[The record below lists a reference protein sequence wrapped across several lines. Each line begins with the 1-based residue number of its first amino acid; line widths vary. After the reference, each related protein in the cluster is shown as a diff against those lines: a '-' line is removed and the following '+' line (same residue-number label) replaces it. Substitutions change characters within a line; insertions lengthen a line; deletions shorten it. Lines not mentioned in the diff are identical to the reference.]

1 MNTVWIVLPV
11 LIALMFQLGI
21 ELDRQAFA
29 GVARR
34 PAAVVAGLL
43 GQLALLPLIAF
54 GVGLAFRLPPVYF
67 LGLLLVA
74 CCPGGSSSNVF
85 SMLAK
90 GDVAL
95 SVTLTALSSLI
106 TLFTIPL
113 VMGFA
118 ARFVAVHAGAAI
130 ELPVGK
136 LLVQNIVLL
145 FLPMLCGA
153 LFRHWRP
160 RAARRVHELLGRV
173 AFPALMLLAAVFFVQ
188 YASTILENLGVL
200 GLAAGALRRVAG
212 VAVDREFLRAFGR
225 GAGRLFATRGDRHV
239 GGRVVA
245 FIGVCG
251 EFLLRAQVDGEG
263 LARDVVLGLGDH
275 ADHVVVRGQH
285 GDAGVAFAL
294 GFDVRDDRGRVV
306 GAGGEHG
313 VGDLRAVHRQRRER
327 GGRVRDELAGRGLQL
342 DLGQAGAD
350 HAAGGCGVGVG
361 DRDLDE
367 RGSHRSEVIGVRLD
381 SVGRLLGRDGLRGSE
396 IRPVLA
402 VRGDLD
408 LRLAGVGEPHRV
420 AVAEEVHDNLAELLL
435 GRVLEGDLGGV
446 VAGLRVRPV
455 GPC

>member
-21 ELDRQAFA
+21 ELDRQAFV

-200 GLAAGALRRVAG
+200 GLAAGALILLAMAG
-212 VAVDREFLRAFGR
+212 GSLLA
-225 GAGRLFATRGDRHV
+225 RLFRLRRAVRRTIVIEVGMQNAAQAIAVATSPLIFDS
-239 GGRVVA
+239 
-245 FIGVCG
+245 G
-251 EFLLRAQVDGEG
+251 EMAVPAIVYALVMN
-263 LARDVVLGLGDH
+263 VVLLSYLKLLPKCTDET
-275 ADHVVVRGQH
+275 ASE
-285 GDAGVAFAL
+285 
-294 GFDVRDDRGRVV
+294 
-306 GAGGEHG
+306 GA
-313 VGDLRAVHRQRRER
+313 
-327 GGRVRDELAGRGLQL
+327 
-342 DLGQAGAD
+342 
-350 HAAGGCGVGVG
+350 
-361 DRDLDE
+361 
-367 RGSHRSEVIGVRLD
+367 
-381 SVGRLLGRDGLRGSE
+381 
-396 IRPVLA
+396 
-402 VRGDLD
+402 
-408 LRLAGVGEPHRV
+408 
-420 AVAEEVHDNLAELLL
+420 
-435 GRVLEGDLGGV
+435 
-446 VAGLRVRPV
+446 
-455 GPC
+455 